1 MEPEQGI
8 DVGLFGSNE
17 RVAIGLG
24 ARRARLLVGRGNGQ
38 VKQVFAGSRE
48 LPEGALRVGL
58 RGPVINDRDGV
69 VGALRELVGEAKSAG
84 VLRRTPETVALLV
97 ADGAFKMAVAPLEG
111 ATPGRSDGDRMA
123 RWLLRE
129 LIPVDESEIR
139 ADWSVLEAPGEEGT
153 TSSMLSVGGVDAVMA
168 EYESVVAE
176 LGWTVGRLV
185 PWSFAAAAAR
195 TLDDVA
201 SDIGTG
207 VAVISAAVASAA
219 TDDIEEGRRDL
230 VLCDAD
236 GALGALFQTDGIPRL
251 HRAWRSPVTG
261 EAVAEELPAL
271 RRYVNDHLETSIGN
285 VWLCG
290 DSTWTTAA
298 AAACERNQMPARVLS
313 SEAALCAAIED

>member
-1 MEPEQGI
+1 
-8 DVGLFGSNE
+8 VGLFGNNE

-24 ARRARLLVGRGNGQ
+24 ARRARLLVGRGNGR

-58 RGPVINDRDGV
+58 RGPVINDRDAV

-111 ATPGRSDGDRMA
+111 EAPRRADGDRMA

-129 LIPVDESEIR
+129 LVPVDESEIR
-139 ADWSVLEAPGEEGT
+139 ADWSVLEAADEEGT
-153 TSSMLSVGGVDAVMA
+153 TSTMLSVGGVGAVLA
-168 EYESVVAE
+168 EYESLVNE

-195 TLDDVA
+195 TMDGDD
-201 SDIGTG
+201 
-207 VAVISAAVASAA
+207 AADNAA
-219 TDDIEEGRRDL
+219 DNPDAGRRDL

-236 GALGALFQTDGIPRL
+236 GALGALFQTDGVPRL
-251 HRAWRSPVTG
+251 HRAWRSPVSG
-261 EAVAEELPAL
+261 EGVAEELPAL
-271 RRYVNDHLETSIGN
+271 RRYVGDHLETTIGS

-290 DSTWTTAA
+290 DAAWTEAA
-298 AAACERNQMPARVLS
+298 AAACEPLQVPARILS
-313 SEAALCAAIED
+313 PEAALCAAIEG